1 MKSPMFKAAIVD
13 NEEDSRALIA
23 LLLRDNFPEIQI
35 VCNTGAFEEACNSI
49 TLEEPEILF
58 LDVELPQ
65 GTGFQLLDKL
75 PFRPASV
82 IFITAH
88 DKYAIEAIKS
98 HAIDFMLKPLST
110 MEFKISVQ
118 KVRARLEE
126 EQRELL
132 YKRRAAYAQTSKIAV
147 PNLNGLDFLEIDDIL
162 YMEAD
167 SNYTRIYLPERR
179 EVVCRSLSMFE
190 SELIPFGF
198 LRIHHKYLIHLKKIK
213 RYCKGKGGGC
223 ITLQNNILLPVSA
236 RRKSELFKHFVY

>member
-1 MKSPMFKAAIVD
+1 MFKAAIVD
-13 NEEDSRALIA
+13 DEEDSRGLIA
-23 LLLRDNFPEIQI
+23 LLLRNHFPEIEI
-35 VCNTGAFEEACNSI
+35 ICNTGEFEEACTSI
-49 TLEEPEILF
+49 TLREPDILF
-58 LDVELPQ
+58 LDVELPE
-65 GTGFQLLDKL
+65 GSGFDLLDKL

-98 HAIDFMLKPLST
+98 HAIDFILKPLST
-110 MEFKISVQ
+110 LEFKISVQ
-118 KVRARLEE
+118 QVSARLE
-126 EQRELL
+126 REKQEYLS
-132 YKRRAAYAQTSKIAV
+132 KRRSAYAQTSKIAV
-147 PNLNGLDFLEIDDIL
+147 PNSNGMDFLEIEDVL

-167 SNYTRIYLPERR
+167 SNYTKIYLPKRK
-179 EVVCRSLSMFE
+179 EVVCRSLSLFE
-190 SELIPFGF
+190 SELMPFGF